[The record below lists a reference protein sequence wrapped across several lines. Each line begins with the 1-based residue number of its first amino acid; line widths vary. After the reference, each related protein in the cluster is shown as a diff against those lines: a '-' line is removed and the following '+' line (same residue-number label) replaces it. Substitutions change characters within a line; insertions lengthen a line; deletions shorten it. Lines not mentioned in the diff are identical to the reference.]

1 MSAQKKKADLPGTLQ
16 RSPAKAR
23 RTYAKTLQSAE
34 EQYDDESRAQ
44 RTAYSALKH
53 SFEKMGDHWEPKDE
67 RGPSDPQARQTGK
80 RARDRPVQT
89 AGGVNVEGS
98 SRAQLMERARAA
110 NVRGRSKMNKLELG
124 QALARKQG

>member
-1 MSAQKKKADLPGTLQ
+1 MPIKKKQDLPSTLQ

-53 SFEKMGDHWEPKDE
+53 SFEKAGDHWEPKDE
-67 RGPSDPQARQTGK
+67 RGPSDPQAKQTGK
-80 RARDRPVQT
+80 AARNRPRQT
-89 AGGVNVEGS
+89 AGGVDVEGNS
-98 SRAQLMERARAA
+98 KAELMERARAA
-110 NVRGRSKMNKLELG
+110 DVRGRSKMSKLELG

>member
-1 MSAQKKKADLPGTLQ
+1 MPANEKKDLPGTLQ

-34 EQYDDESRAQ
+34 EQYEDESRAQ

-53 SFEKMGDHWEPKDE
+53 GFEKVGDHWEPKGE
-67 RGPSDPQARQTGK
+67 RGPSDPQAKQTGA
-80 RARDRPVQT
+80 RARHRPRQT
-89 AGGVNVEGS
+89 AGGVDVEGNS
-98 SRAQLMERARAA
+98 KAQLMARARAA
-110 NVRGRSKMNKLELG
+110 NIRGRSKMNKLELG